1 LPRNPKL
8 KQPMGW
14 CAQQEATWGMLT
26 EPHPE
31 VDAWAA
37 VVVDAALEV
46 HRHLGPAFLE
56 AVYENALC
64 HELSLRGAPHARQ
77 VVVPVKY
84 KGLAIGEGRVDVL
97 VASVLVVELKSLP
110 ALLPAHTSQVISYLK
125 TMGLSLG
132 LLLNFGERHLTT
144 GIRRVVLSR

>member
-1 LPRNPKL
+1 MGSRVQQQVMPGTL
-8 KQPMGW
+8 K
-14 CAQQEATWGMLT
+14 
-26 EPHPE
+26 EPDRE

-56 AVYENALC
+56 SVYENAPC
-64 HELSLRGAPHARQ
+64 HELALRGAPYERQ

-97 VASVLVVELKSLP
+97 VASVLVVELKALP
-110 ALLPAHTSQVISYLK
+110 ALVPAHTSQVISYLK
-125 TMGLSLG
+125 AMGLSLG
-132 LLLNFGERHLTT
+132 LLLNFGERRLKT
-144 GIRRVVLSR
+144 GIRRVVLAC